1 MSGDSGEPGGFAPR
15 AASAP
20 EALPEAAPEAVV
32 EGVLILGGGLTGGA
46 LALALASGGIP
57 STVVDA
63 APPAQH
69 LAPEFDGRASAIA
82 AGSKRLLEVL
92 GVWEAVA
99 AETQPIQDILVA
111 EGRVSTGAFAHFLH
125 FDHRDA
131 GKGPFGWLAENRH
144 LRFALRKALEAEPL
158 VTLEDRAR
166 VARLTPGAAGLAVE
180 AEDGRR
186 WRAPLAVVCEGRGS
200 ATAEEAGFRYARW
213 RYDQTGLVA
222 TIRHEKPHEGVA
234 YEYFLPSG
242 PFAVLPLTG
251 NRSSLVWTEKPEPAR
266 AVMEAG
272 DAAFLHEVRRRMG
285 GMLGDLELEG
295 PRWSYPLNFALAVD
309 YVKPRLALLGDSAHA
324 VHPIAGQGLNLGF
337 RDVAALA
344 EVLVE
349 ARRRGEDLGALDVLE
364 RYQRRRR
371 FDNAAM
377 GLGMDAMNRLFSN
390 DSGILRAI
398 RGLGIS
404 AVERL
409 APLKRRFMAQAAGD
423 MGDLPRL
430 LRGEPL

>member
-1 MSGDSGEPGGFAPR
+1 MSEIQRKAQEQMR
-15 AASAP
+15 T
-20 EALPEAAPEAVV
+20 
-32 EGVLILGGGLTGGA
+32 EGVLILGGGLTGGS

-57 STVVDA
+57 SVVIDA
-63 APPAQH
+63 APRARH
-69 LAPEFDGRASAIA
+69 FEEEFGGRASAVA

-92 GVWEAVA
+92 GVWEAMAGEV
-99 AETQPIQDILVA
+99 QPIDDILVT
-111 EGRVSTGAFAHFLH
+111 EGRVSEGSFAHFLH
-125 FDHRDA
+125 FDHRET
-131 GKGPFGWLAENRH
+131 GRGPFGWLTENRH
-144 LRFALRKALEAEPL
+144 LRREIRRRLEEEPLITLVDETRIQDLTASPAEAEAL
-158 VTLEDRAR
+158 SADGRSWR
-166 VARLTPGAAGLAVE
+166 GALAVI
-180 AEDGRR
+180 
-186 WRAPLAVVCEGRGS
+186 CEGRGS
-200 ATAEEAGFRYARW
+200 STAEAAGFRHARW

-234 YEYFLPSG
+234 HEYFLPSG

-266 AVMEAG
+266 AVMAAG
-272 DAAFLHEVRRRMG
+272 EEAFLREVRRRMG
-285 GMLGDLELEG
+285 GMLGGLALEG
-295 PRWSYPLNFALAVD
+295 PRWSYPLSFSLAYD

-344 EVLVE
+344 EVLTE
-349 ARRRGEDLGALDVLE
+349 ALRRGEDIGALDVLE

-390 DSGILRAI
+390 DSAILRAV
-398 RGLGIS
+398 RGFGIS
-404 AVERL
+404 AVEKL
-409 APLKRRFMAQAAGD
+409 APLKRRFMAQAAGE

-430 LRGEPL
+430 LRGVPL

>member
-1 MSGDSGEPGGFAPR
+1 MTQAPDSPQT
-15 AASAP
+15 SAT
-20 EALPEAAPEAVV
+20 EAVRTD
-32 EGVLILGGGLTGGA
+32 GVLILGGGLTGGA

-57 STVVDA
+57 SIVIDA

-82 AGSKRLLEVL
+82 AGSKRLLERL
-92 GVWEAVA
+92 GVWEGVA
-99 AETQPIQDILVA
+99 DQAQPIADILVA
-111 EGRVSTGAFAHFLH
+111 EGRVSEGSDAHFLH
-125 FDHRDA
+125 FDHRETGRGA
-131 GKGPFGWLAENRH
+131 FGWLAENRH
-144 LRFALRKALEAEPL
+144 LRFFTRKRLEAEPL
-158 VTLEDRAR
+158 VTLVDRTRAQD
-166 VARLTPGAAGLAVE
+166 LTADSAGILLE

-186 WRAPLAVVCEGRGS
+186 WRAPLAVICEGRDS
-200 ATAEEAGFRYARW
+200 ASAERAGFRYARW

-251 NRSSLVWTEKPEPAR
+251 NRSSLVWTEKPGPAQ
-266 AVMEAG
+266 AIMEAG
-272 DAAFLHEVRRRMG
+272 PEAFLREVRRRMG
-285 GMLGDLELEG
+285 GMLGELELEG
-295 PRWSYPLNFALAVD
+295 PRWSYPLSFALAVD
-309 YVKPRLALLGDSAHA
+309 YAKPRLALLGDSAHA

-349 ARRRGEDLGALDVLE
+349 AMRRGEDVGALDVLE

-371 FDNAAM
+371 FDNAVM

-390 DSGILRAI
+390 DSGILRAV
-398 RGLGIS
+398 RGFGLS

-409 APLKRRFMAQAAGD
+409 GPLKRRFMTQAAGE